1 MLAMHA
7 VAAHWGELPPR
18 EQQILMMDFRGGMT
32 RAQIGQRLHISQMH
46 VSRLRGRALGHLRSR
61 PLGPEPHAAPIPARR
76 QHPGRHTT
84 TTGSNRL
91 PAGPRSA
98 DTLPGRHQRP
108 ARRTPWPA
116 RERRQVSGV
125 VSRLVKSGGEAS
137 SLPAT
142 SGEYTEVSSD

>member
-1 MLAMHA
+1 MHT

-18 EQQILMMDFRGGMT
+18 EQQILIMDFRGGMT
-32 RAQIGQRLHISQMH
+32 QAQIGKRLHISQMH

-61 PLGPEPHAAPIPARR
+61 LLGPEPHAAPIPAPR

-108 ARRTPWPA
+108 ARPANALARPRTTAGIESFQNPEPVTKG
-116 RERRQVSGV
+116 ERGAKELLHPTPSG
-125 VSRLVKSGGEAS
+125 
-137 SLPAT
+137 T
-142 SGEYTEVSSD
+142 